1 MYQKGFVDF
10 QQPICHGADGTI
22 CFITFFLSCIMQDEV
37 RRLAAQMGLPN
48 QGRKDSQGICFLG
61 KVSIVPAFLVIN
73 VLGK

>member
-1 MYQKGFVDF
+1 MGQMAQF
-10 QQPICHGADGTI
+10 ALLL
-22 CFITFFLSCIMQDEV
+22 FFLSCIMQDEV

>member
-1 MYQKGFVDF
+1 MGQMAQFALL
-10 QQPICHGADGTI
+10 I
-22 CFITFFLSCIMQDEV
+22 FLSCIMQDEV